1 MSPNQFYLK
10 KQEDYVYEPRYIKKN
25 NLLVFRNKEHVMLKK
40 FKTRNLNV
48 CKFTFFF
55 FSAKNV

>member
-1 MSPNQFYLK
+1 
-10 KQEDYVYEPRYIKKN
+10 
-25 NLLVFRNKEHVMLKK
+25 MLKK

-55 FSAKNV
+55 FQQSMSNKLFKKFSKILVLIAVIEYLATSMIS